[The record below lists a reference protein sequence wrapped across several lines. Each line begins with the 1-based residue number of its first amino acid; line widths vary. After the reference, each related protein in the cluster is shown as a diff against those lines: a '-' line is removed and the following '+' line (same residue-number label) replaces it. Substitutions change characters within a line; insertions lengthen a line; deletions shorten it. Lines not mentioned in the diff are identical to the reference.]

1 MSNGSSIGER
11 RSWAS
16 LAARI
21 RAFADSRTV
30 GFARYL
36 PIAAAITLLAWPIA
50 YRPITTGLDPS
61 WREALHLAVS
71 DGLRFG
77 TDFVFTYGPLGFL
90 SLPSPPVGWTSVL
103 ALIASGL
110 VYLALVLLM
119 LHGLR
124 RLLPLWAAAI
134 VALVAA
140 RVFANLPPYEALQVV
155 VFILGAEVLLGIVR
169 LPAAVIVVGGGLL
182 AAVAILG
189 KLNVGVFVALMVG
202 VVATSFVRPWPKGI
216 LAYLA
221 ALSVS
226 LLGLWLLSGQHLAD
240 IPPFI
245 RGSIEIVSGYSQAMG
260 TDREPPR
267 YHWIYLGYAV
277 VAVTLLW
284 YAFRATI
291 DDPRARRFGVLALL
305 AILLF
310 AMWKTAFVRANP
322 AYMFATLGL
331 AAIPFLW
338 SVSRQTAFA
347 TLAAIWI
354 GYLAAAPP
362 QTTSPVGYFDVS
374 SSVRSALLLGRAALP
389 WRLERE
395 ADLTRARL
403 RAQYQLPADV
413 LAAIGNQG
421 VHIDPWE
428 AGIAE
433 AYPALRWDPLPVFQA
448 YSAYTAALDELDADR
463 LRSDA
468 RPPRVLRE
476 FSPRTFTSDPSP
488 PTAKSL
494 APAIDGR
501 MYWFDSPAA
510 TLERLCRYQQLVV
523 DAQWQVLGAT
533 GRQCGPPIALG
544 TVEAPAGRPV
554 SVPAAPTADQFVIV
568 RVHGVGDGLIER
580 IRTALWKATEWYV
593 KVEDRTYRLVPGTA
607 EQGLLLAVPPAAQG
621 SPPFAFGPA
630 IQSIT
635 IGSGTGGGASKAKLT
650 YEFLA
655 VPMAPLGSETP
666 ASGPGDAP
674 AAIRAP

>member
-1 MSNGSSIGER
+1 
-11 RSWAS
+11 
-16 LAARI
+16 
-21 RAFADSRTV
+21 
-30 GFARYL
+30 
-36 PIAAAITLLAWPIA
+36 
-50 YRPITTGLDPS
+50 
-61 WREALHLAVS
+61 
-71 DGLRFG
+71 
-77 TDFVFTYGPLGFL
+77 
-90 SLPSPPVGWTSVL
+90 
-103 ALIASGL
+103 
-110 VYLALVLLM
+110 
-119 LHGLR
+119 
-124 RLLPLWAAAI
+124 
-134 VALVAA
+134 
-140 RVFANLPPYEALQVV
+140 
-155 VFILGAEVLLGIVR
+155 
-169 LPAAVIVVGGGLL
+169 
-182 AAVAILG
+182 
-189 KLNVGVFVALMVG
+189 
-202 VVATSFVRPWPKGI
+202 
-216 LAYLA
+216 
-221 ALSVS
+221 
-226 LLGLWLLSGQHLAD
+226 
-240 IPPFI
+240 
-245 RGSIEIVSGYSQAMG
+245 MG

-267 YHWIYLGYAV
+267 YHWIYVAYAV
-277 VAVTLLW
+277 VAISLLW

-291 DDPRARRFGVLALL
+291 GGPRARRFGVLVLL

-338 SVSRQTAFA
+338 SVSRQTALA

-374 SSVRSALLLGRAALP
+374 SSARSALLLGRAALP
-389 WRLERE
+389 WRVEHE
-395 ADLTRARL
+395 ADLTRASL
-403 RAQYQLPADV
+403 RAQYRLPEDV

-428 AGIAE
+428 AGVAE

-468 RPPRVLRE
+468 RPPRILRE
-476 FSPRTFTSDPSP
+476 FTPRTFTSDPSP

-523 DAQWQVLGAT
+523 DGQWQVLGAT
-533 GRQCGPPIALG
+533 GQRCGTPVALG
-544 TVEAPAGRPV
+544 TVEAQAGRPV
-554 SVPAAPTADQFVIV
+554 SVPAPPSADQFVIV
-568 RVHGVGDGLIER
+568 RVHGVEAGLIER
-580 IRTALWKATEWYV
+580 VRTALWKATEWYV

-635 IGSGTGGGASKAKLT
+635 IGSGTVRGASKATLT
-650 YEFLA
+650 YEFFA
-655 VPMAPLGSETP
+655 VPMAPLGSKP
-666 ASGPGDAP
+666 SDPGPGDAP
-674 AAIRAP
+674 AAIRAS